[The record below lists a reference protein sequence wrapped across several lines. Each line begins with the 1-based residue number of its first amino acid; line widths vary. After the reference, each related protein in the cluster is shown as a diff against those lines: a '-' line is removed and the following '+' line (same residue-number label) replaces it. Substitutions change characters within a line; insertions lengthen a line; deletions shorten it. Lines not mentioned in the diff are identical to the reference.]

1 MSVGVAVGASIGWA
15 LLQANLFHLAALRD
29 RIGVPGVWL
38 AFSAAWVVLT
48 WARMR
53 LPVTEDWWI
62 PHLGYGVWRNP
73 GLVWLGGFGGE
84 AALEGAV
91 LLGGALQAAAF
102 GWVMMV
108 IKSEGSDLSGWS
120 LTPAL
125 TVAGI
130 GMMVLIMP
138 QTSIALDTVPTSEAG
153 AASGTFTTFGQVGM
167 VLGVA
172 LAGAVYFGEISD
184 TSDAQA
190 AVTAGLGVI
199 IAAYALAGIAALTM
213 PSLHIGSKEDGET

>member
-1 MSVGVAVGASIGWA
+1 VG
-15 LLQANLFHLAALRD
+15 L
-29 RIGVPGVWL
+29 
-38 AFSAAWVVLT
+38 
-48 WARMR
+48 
-53 LPVTEDWWI
+53 ED
-62 PHLGYGVWRNP
+62 P
-73 GLVWLGGFGGE
+73 
-84 AALEGAV
+84 V

-190 AVTAGLGVI
+190 AVAVEDINDVEGARGQRLLLHRL
-199 IAAYALAGIAALTM
+199 LAT
-213 PSLHIGSKEDGET
+213 P